1 MNAAENQFLTRV
13 GAGTPMG
20 NLLRQYWIP
29 ALQSSDLPDR
39 DGPPLRVR
47 LLGENLVAFRQTDGR
62 VGLIDHVC
70 PHRCA
75 SLFFGRN
82 EENGLRCLYH
92 GWKFDVEGR
101 CLDTPNEPPS
111 SRLKERIRITAYSCV
126 ERNGII
132 WAHMGASRGHPPPLP
147 ELGWA
152 MVGPTRRGALRY
164 QRNCNWLQAMEGD
177 FDSSHLGLLHLAF
190 DPEPSVTAANRRAAI
205 DHYRNIVRMDSQP
218 RLEVRDTDVG
228 VMYGARRH
236 TNDGTFHWRV
246 TQFLLPFYTSVPGY
260 DGKNRDKVWVP
271 LDDEHTMVWEPYWSS
286 TRELSEDEQ
295 RGWTDRVGPSG
306 FLPDTSDWLGRF
318 RFAARADNDYMQD
331 RARQKRINYS
341 GMESVAPIQDAAV
354 QESMGAIC
362 DRTREHLGASDA
374 AIVRMR
380 RRLLGAANDLA
391 NDIIPAGVREAGQYR
406 KHGDQLLLG
415 KDESWV
421 EHYQAKMAL
430 DYASLAS
437 L

>member
-1 MNAAENQFLTRV
+1 VTEAEHEFLTRV

-29 ALQSSDLPDR
+29 ALQSADLPEK
-39 DGPPLRVR
+39 DGPPLRMR
-47 LLGENLVAFRQTDGR
+47 LLGENLVAFRATDGR

-101 CLDTPNEPPS
+101 CVDTPTEPAGS
-111 SRLKERIRITAYSCV
+111 TLKERIRITAYPCA

-132 WAHMGASRGHPPPLP
+132 WTHLGPQHEHPPPLP

-164 QRNCNWLQAMEGD
+164 QRECNWLQAMEGD
-177 FDSSHLGLLHLAF
+177 FDSAHLGLLHLAF
-190 DPEPSVTAANRRAAI
+190 DPELQATAADKQAKI
-205 DHYRNIVRMDSQP
+205 DYYRNIARMDKSP
-218 RLEVRDTDVG
+218 VLDVRDTDVG
-228 VMYGARRH
+228 VMYGARR
-236 TNDGTFHWRV
+236 NAGDGKYCWRV
-246 TQFLLPFYTSVPGY
+246 TQFLLPFYTSVPGFG
-260 DGKNRDKVWVP
+260 GKNRDKVWVP

-286 TRELSEDEQ
+286 IRDLSEEEQ
-295 RGWTDRVGPSG
+295 RGWEGRVGPSG
-306 FLPDTSDWLGRF
+306 FLPDTSDWLGRC
-318 RFAARADNDYMQD
+318 RFAGNARNDYLQD
-331 RARQKRINYS
+331 RVRQKRVNFS
-341 GMESVAPIQDAAV
+341 GMENVAPIQDAAV

-362 DRTREHLGASDA
+362 DRTKEHLGASDA

-380 RRLLGAANDLA
+380 RRLLNVAKDLA
-391 NDIIPAGVREAGQYR
+391 QDIVPPGAQNPGLYR

-415 KDESWV
+415 ENDSWA
-421 EHYQAKMAL
+421 EHYLAKMAR
-430 DYASLAS
+430 DYAPLVAV
-437 L
+437 